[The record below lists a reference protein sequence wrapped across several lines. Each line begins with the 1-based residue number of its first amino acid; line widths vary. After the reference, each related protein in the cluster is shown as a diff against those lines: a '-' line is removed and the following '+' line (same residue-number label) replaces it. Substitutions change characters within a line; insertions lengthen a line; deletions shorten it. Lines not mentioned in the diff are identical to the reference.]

1 MTDSLKVGFAGLGRM
16 GAPMARNLAR
26 AGLLVAVYNRTRS
39 VADEFA
45 REVGVEP
52 CATPADLAARADVLV
67 TMVAD
72 DQASELVY
80 LGAGGFLDSLRP
92 GTVCVEM
99 STVGV
104 GYVQRLAR
112 RVEERGG
119 VLLDVPVSGS
129 VALASDGTL
138 TLLVGG
144 DPTAAERVAP
154 VLEALGSTILSL
166 GPAGAGATMKLAV
179 NAVVYGLN
187 EALSEAL
194 VLAERSGIP
203 RSRAYEA
210 FASSAIAAPF
220 VHYRRS
226 AFERPDETPVAFRLA
241 LAEKDLELILGLA
254 DEVGAELPQARL
266 NADVLRAAG
275 EAGFGDADVSA
286 VAEYLRDG
294 RGAAPADHAAAEGGT

>member
-1 MTDSLKVGFAGLGRM
+1 
-16 GAPMARNLAR
+16 
-26 AGLLVAVYNRTRS
+26 
-39 VADEFA
+39 
-45 REVGVEP
+45 
-52 CATPADLAARADVLV
+52 DVLV

-203 RSRAYEA
+203 RARAYEA

-275 EAGFGDADVSA
+275 EAGFGDAD
-286 VAEYLRDG
+286 
-294 RGAAPADHAAAEGGT
+294 